1 MSGLRRM
8 FGADA
13 WMSLLRT
20 LIKLAIVGAM
30 AFWAIRQEATV
41 LLLGEFG
48 DARSATAAALG
59 IAART
64 CLFISLALAVIA
76 FADLFYQRH
85 AFLRRM
91 RMTRQ
96 EVRDEMKDAEG
107 RPEIR
112 ARIRRRQK
120 EVAQARMMERIR
132 DADVVIT
139 NPEHF
144 AVALAYDPSR
154 EGAPVVVAKGVD
166 EVAFRIITRAREI
179 GVQTFA
185 APPLARAIYF
195 TTRLEQAIPEELYY
209 AVAQVIAYVF
219 SLASYGRERP
229 PLAPP
234 VVDLP
239 SSMRFDVDGRHE
251 TSGPRS

>member
-1 MSGLRRM
+1 
-8 FGADA
+8 
-13 WMSLLRT
+13 
-20 LIKLAIVGAM
+20 
-30 AFWAIRQEATV
+30 
-41 LLLGEFG
+41 
-48 DARSATAAALG
+48 
-59 IAART
+59 
-64 CLFISLALAVIA
+64 
-76 FADLFYQRH
+76 
-85 AFLRRM
+85 M

-96 EVRDEMKDAEG
+96 ELRDEMKDAEG

-120 EVAQARMMERIR
+120 EVAQARMLERIR

-166 EVAFRIITRAREI
+166 EVAFRMIARAREH

-219 SLASYGRERP
+219 SLAAYRREGSAIEP
-229 PLAPP
+229 PAVDIPP
-234 VVDLP
+234 T
-239 SSMRFDVDGRHE
+239 MRFDVEGRRE
-251 TSGPRS
+251 TAGEQA